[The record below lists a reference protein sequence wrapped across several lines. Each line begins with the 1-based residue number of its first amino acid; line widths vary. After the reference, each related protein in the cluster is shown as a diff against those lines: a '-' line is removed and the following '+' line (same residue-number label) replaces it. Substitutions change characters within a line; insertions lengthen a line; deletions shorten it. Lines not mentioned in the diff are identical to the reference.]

1 MTVELRPHHLLCM
14 LTYAG
19 AGYGEAFCAGYDAL
33 IRRIAGG
40 EPIRLVDGPD
50 DVCRPIS
57 NDPAAHCHR
66 PSVRQRDA
74 RAAAAL
80 SAELG
85 RPIAAGAVV
94 EPKPELIARLRDA
107 FAKGRI
113 RAACAGCDWAP
124 LCDAIAGEAYARA
137 RLPATGGSGAARP
150 QPRPRNPVATT

>member
-19 AGYGEAFCAGYDAL
+19 AGYGEAFCEGYDDL

-57 NDPAAHCHR
+57 GDPDAHCHR
-66 PSVRQRDA
+66 SSVRERDA

-94 EPKPELIARLRDA
+94 EPEPGLIARLRAA
-107 FAKGRI
+107 FADGRI
-113 RAACAGCDWAP
+113 RAACTGCDWAR
-124 LCDAIAGEAYARA
+124 LCDAVAGEAYARA
-137 RLPATGGSGAARP
+137 RLPATDRADAPRT